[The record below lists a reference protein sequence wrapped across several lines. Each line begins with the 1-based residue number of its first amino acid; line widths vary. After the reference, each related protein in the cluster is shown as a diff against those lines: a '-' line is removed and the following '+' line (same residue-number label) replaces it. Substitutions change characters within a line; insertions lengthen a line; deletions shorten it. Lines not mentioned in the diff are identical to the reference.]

1 MAENTVKVDI
11 HEVIRYI
18 CDNLDGKT
26 IMGHLST
33 ISPDNGLLLD
43 IAEKFFVAIDADE
56 ELTNDFKY
64 RGRKI
69 SVRGKNIILC
79 DIVHPDMDPYNLN
92 RFVSKTPIFVGLNR
106 EDNSVETLMI
116 NMKCLSSAANY
127 DDSKTVFNIIH
138 NIFAFILGDDKG
150 ERAKSLALFGY
161 IEFLAYFTDGL
172 LDDYYNYS
180 IKKSTDFIRA
190 VSAVF
195 GVTNDFRFTQD
206 VLGCLE
212 DKVSLYYYPSLQVK
226 LFDNNAEDEIFELKS
241 ILRVIEGTF
250 ENQTSENKEERDIFV
265 KLVDALKEKGAEGF
279 LDYREYMDFENQYNL
294 FKKLQDEEL
303 QQLVLG
309 TIVETIED
317 SIKIHGIQE
326 VKEATEE
333 EKQRAMLQK
342 MLQQQVGANLG

>member
-1 MAENTVKVDI
+1 M
-11 HEVIRYI
+11 
-18 CDNLDGKT
+18 
-26 IMGHLST
+26 
-33 ISPDNGLLLD
+33 
-43 IAEKFFVAIDADE
+43 
-56 ELTNDFKY
+56 
-64 RGRKI
+64 
-69 SVRGKNIILC
+69 
-79 DIVHPDMDPYNLN
+79 
-92 RFVSKTPIFVGLNR
+92 
-106 EDNSVETLMI
+106 
-116 NMKCLSSAANY
+116 
-127 DDSKTVFNIIH
+127 
-138 NIFAFILGDDKG
+138 
-150 ERAKSLALFGY
+150 
-161 IEFLAYFTDGL
+161 

-206 VLGCLE
+206 VLECLE

-250 ENQTSENKEERDIFV
+250 AEQTSENKEERDIFV
-265 KLVDALKEKGAEGF
+265 KLAESLKEKGAEGF

-303 QQLVLG
+303 QQLILG

-317 SIKIHGIQE
+317 NIKIHGIQE

-342 MLQQQVGANLG
+342 MLQQQVGANLR